1 MAKRIGRRFFTLIEL
16 LVVIAIIAILAAM
29 LLPALNKARIQ
40 ALSIKCI
47 GNLKQCALALNAYAD
62 DFGDFFPASQSKI
75 LGDGDDYGWTYL
87 LCENRYLVKPPS
99 RSYNT
104 SALCPAFAAS
114 PSGGWQS
121 QGMRSY
127 GLINGLSA
135 WSEPAADTTLNNS
148 VYYIR
153 RSTMAKSENRLI
165 PLGGDSRKGRPTD
178 LLQECTIVMTNSLT
192 SFRQTGPL
200 MAFHLRHNQ
209 RANAFFAAG
218 HVNSLEADSFNVDR
232 KVYYTY
238 P

>member
-1 MAKRIGRRFFTLIEL
+1 MTKRIDRRFFTLIEL

-40 ALSIKCI
+40 ALSSKCI
-47 GNLKQCALALNAYAD
+47 SNLKQCALAANAYAD
-62 DFGDFFPASQSKI
+62 DFCDFFPASQSKL
-75 LGDGDDYGWTYL
+75 LGDGDDYGWAYV
-87 LCENRYLVKPPS
+87 LCENRYLVKPPG
-99 RSYNT
+99 RTYNT
-104 SALCPAFAAS
+104 SMLCPAQTAS

-135 WSEPAADTTLNNS
+135 WGGPAAETTLTNS

-153 RSTMAKSENRLI
+153 RSTLFRPENRLI

-178 LLQECTIVMTNSLT
+178 LLQECTIVMTTSLT
-192 SFRQTGPL
+192 SFRQTGSL

-209 RANAFFAAG
+209 RANAFFADG
-218 HVNSLEADSFNVDR
+218 HVEGLEVGSFNSDR